1 MPPTKPRTISPE
13 KAKCCAE
20 SRTTIADLIDE
31 WGKENF
37 HDDWYCGSDVEKTLS
52 VFHLGSLGYFIGKK
66 LKEQQQ
72 DLLRARESVLVEA
85 RVKMME
91 LVEECPGCKAANRIC
106 YLHLASANII
116 EGALSE
122 IRRLLG
128 EKGERK

>member
-72 DLLRARESVLVEA
+72 DLLRTLIRELDEEIEKYQEIIDCEIGTTHQKQTAKLAKVRAESTRNFA
-85 RVKMME
+85 VK
-91 LVEECPGCKAANRIC
+91 
-106 YLHLASANII
+106 
-116 EGALSE
+116 
-122 IRRLLG
+122 LLG
-128 EKGERK
+128 EKGEKR